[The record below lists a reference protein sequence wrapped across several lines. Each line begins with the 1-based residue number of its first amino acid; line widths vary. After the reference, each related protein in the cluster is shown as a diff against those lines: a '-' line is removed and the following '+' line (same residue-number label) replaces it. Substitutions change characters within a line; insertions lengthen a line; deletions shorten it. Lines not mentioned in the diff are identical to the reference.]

1 MDAADVAQISA
12 IDQVMLR
19 LAYIAFI
26 SGAVAEADR
35 ETRSAARDLMRKGD
49 SLTCWSPLDAT
60 KKLLRTSMSNPKP
73 VARVV
78 DEAALDEWIR
88 ETYPDKVDTRETV
101 VGTEAEVVKVLRKHA
116 PRLLAKQTV
125 VPGWAVNELLTRSK
139 GAGEPVGF
147 GGECG
152 EDAPPGIEVTVPA
165 GVLSV
170 TVDKTTGPKA
180 FRELWDAHM
189 FGMDGTVISL
199 PGGGSD
205 DTESA

>member
-116 PRLLAKQTV
+116 PRPFRRAWLERIRGPV
-125 VPGWAVNELLTRSK
+125 HVGWSGRCWSARGTSADHPR
-139 GAGEPVGF
+139 
-147 GGECG
+147 
-152 EDAPPGIEVTVPA
+152 PPGPRCGLRAVCPRVA
-165 GVLSV
+165 HDGVV
-170 TVDKTTGPKA
+170 
-180 FRELWDAHM
+180 HC
-189 FGMDGTVISL
+189 
-199 PGGGSD
+199 PGIARG
-205 DTESA
+205 ARR